1 MSVQFQLINNLSEN
15 VIFSKIKGV
24 VNLMCKV
31 YIMFWTVKLKDINV
45 GIEQIKHVCRVLQ
58 NLSRVHYCFKV
69 NKKYK

>member
-31 YIMFWTVKLKDINV
+31 YIMF
-45 GIEQIKHVCRVLQ
+45 
-58 NLSRVHYCFKV
+58 
-69 NKKYK
+69 